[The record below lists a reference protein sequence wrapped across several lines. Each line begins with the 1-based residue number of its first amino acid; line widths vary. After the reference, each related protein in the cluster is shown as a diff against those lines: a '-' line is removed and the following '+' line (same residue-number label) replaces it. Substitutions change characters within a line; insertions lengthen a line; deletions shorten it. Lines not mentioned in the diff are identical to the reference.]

1 MRAARPHITPIV
13 VMVLMF
19 EIDYKMIHPHQINFV
34 FLIYKI
40 KFIVFGS
47 HYLKLYTLTSD
58 DSKIYF

>member
-47 HYLKLYTLTSD
+47 HYLKLYTL
-58 DSKIYF
+58 I